1 MCQRIEK
8 LVRGKGDKEKR
19 KEKNPKE
26 IECSQQSLSGCRP
39 RILENISNLLSLL
52 QFLEQVAADFF

>member
-39 RILENISNLLSLL
+39 RILENISNPEP
-52 QFLEQVAADFF
+52 FAIPRAGGC